1 MCRCIYHPSL
11 SLPSSSFLSCREEEE
26 SSGEEASSEEEQ
38 EAAAMDQGNGPAVT
52 TSILTATPTTSTAS
66 SVSDRD
72 IGKGRRQNAAET
84 RCGENH
90 LDTGDGGGTLEF
102 LVTCLTVFSPFS
114 ILPPFLPLHPS
125 LHLLI
130 SSLEPQR
137 PQYATHEEAKQA
149 FRDLLKEKVLPFP
162 LGRFLQ
168 FVPINI

>member
-38 EAAAMDQGNGPAVT
+38 EAVAMDQGNGPAVT
-52 TSILTATPTTSTAS
+52 TSVLTATPTTSTAS

-72 IGKGRRQNAAET
+72 IGKGRRQDAAET

-114 ILPPFLPLHPS
+114 ILPPFLPFHPPFSKPTSPTSFHLFLSTLHS
-125 LHLLI
+125 IFL
-130 SSLEPQR
+130 
-137 PQYATHEEAKQA
+137 
-149 FRDLLKEKVLPFP
+149 FP
-162 LGRFLQ
+162 
-168 FVPINI
+168 V